1 MKKYLLL
8 ILLLLTIP
16 FIVKAEDL
24 EVEKIEFVEKSKY
37 TEIIEDATIKNNKI
51 NLNIKFQELDDY
63 VKYKITIKNNTDKT
77 YDTKTTKDLTEYVTA
92 NFESV
97 EDDDG
102 LIKANST
109 KEVYF
114 IIKYNHE
121 VPLEEFQKNPT
132 ITTDDIQSL
141 ELSVKEDKVNIEVN
155 NPKTNTFVSIV
166 LAVVLITSGIS
177 AIILTKNKQA
187 FLVLA
192 IMIISIPLTIYAI
205 EQIKIDIDS
214 KIEIRHPYF
223 KINRYGEEP
232 VIFLFDRGMTWQ
244 EFVDSEYNTSQWKT
258 TPYIY
263 ARITAYVNG
272 KPQYEYI
279 PFEDDKLGIYNN
291 TSEVNCGSIAP
302 PFGFL
307 NYNLIRDNNGNK
319 ETTDML
325 IKDGYTYNS
334 LNQMTC

>member
-1 MKKYLLL
+1 MKKYLLF
-8 ILLLLTIP
+8 ILLLVIP
-16 FIVKAEDL
+16 FFVKAFDL

-51 NLNIKFQELDDY
+51 NLNVRFQELNDY
-63 VKYKITIKNNTDKT
+63 VKYKITLKNNTDKT

-97 EDDDG
+97 EDDEG

-141 ELSVKEDKVNIEVN
+141 ELSVKEDKVNVEVN

-214 KIEIRHPYF
+214 KIEISHPYF
-223 KINRYGEEP
+223 KVLGFDGKP
-232 VIFLFDRGMTWQ
+232 AIFLFDRGMTWQ
-244 EFVDSEYNTSQWKT
+244 EFVDSDYNTSQWKT

-272 KPQYEYI
+272 EPQYEYTS
-279 PFEDDKLGIYNN
+279 FEDDKLGIYNDI
-291 TSEVNCGSIAP
+291 TSIDCGSSTP
-302 PFGFL
+302 PLGFL
-307 NYNLIRDNNGNK
+307 NYHLIRDNNINN

-325 IKDGYTYNS
+325 IKDGYTYNF
-334 LNQMTC
+334 LGEVTC